1 MEKNKPK
8 SYEDIKKKL
17 NSYGKKKLDP
27 SKKEMYQSQTD
38 KNYKDG
44 DRN

>member
-1 MEKNKPK
+1 MNKPK
-8 SYEDIKKKL
+8 SYNDIKKKL
-17 NSYGKKKLDP
+17 ETKKKDDFNK
-27 SKKEMYQSQTD
+27 KKEMYQSQTD